1 MNTVQKMKAALAGEI
16 TVRTWW
22 GCYGLSGEAFR
33 SWFLERLMS
42 KLNREDGRRWRRL
55 TPDFQTSL
63 RRDARR
69 LADLQ
74 HRIIHRQFETDIFNR
89 RFGHLLTKD

>member
-1 MNTVQKMKAALAGEI
+1 MNTVEKMQAALAGTI

-22 GCYGLSGEAFR
+22 GCPGLSGNAFR
-33 SWFLERLMS
+33 CWFLERLMA
-42 KLNREDGRRWRRL
+42 KVNREDRRRWRRL
-55 TPDFQTSL
+55 TPAFQASL

-69 LADLQ
+69 LSDLQ
-74 HRIIHRQFETDIFNR
+74 HRIIHRQFETDIFKR

>member
-1 MNTVQKMKAALAGEI
+1 MNTVQKMKDALAGEI

-22 GCYGLSGEAFR
+22 GCPGLSGAAFR
-33 SWFLERLMS
+33 SWFLDRLMN
-42 KLNREDGRRWRRL
+42 KINRHDRRRWRRL
-55 TPDFQTSL
+55 APEFQASL

-69 LADLQ
+69 LTDIK
-74 HRIIHRQFETDIFNR
+74 HRIIHRQFETDIFKR

>member
-22 GCYGLSGEAFR
+22 GCPGLTGDAFR
-33 SWFLERLMS
+33 FWFLDCLMT
-42 KLNREDGRRWRRL
+42 KINRQDSRRWRRL
-55 TPDFQTSL
+55 TPDFQISL

-69 LADLQ
+69 LDDLQ
-74 HRIIHRQFETDIFNR
+74 HRIIHRQFETDIFIR
-89 RFGHLLTKD
+89 RFGHLLTTN